1 MLRFAQY
8 AVLALALTPGA
19 PGRASEIYKCF
30 DASGR
35 ALYTSEKRDTVGKK
49 CQVVSR
55 EVNVAPSLATPKPGA
70 KSAPPPAY
78 PREDFAARA
87 AAKERQR
94 QILERELAAEQ
105 ALLDKAQKTLA
116 EQESVRQGDEK
127 NYARVIERLKPY
139 RDDVEVH
146 EKNVAALKRE
156 LDNLN
161 R

>member
-1 MLRFAQY
+1 MLRFVQY
-8 AVLALALTPGA
+8 AVLALALTPAA
-19 PGRASEIYKCF
+19 PGRAAEIYKCL
-30 DASGR
+30 DGSGR

-49 CQVVSR
+49 CEVVSR
-55 EVNVAPSLATPKPGA
+55 EVNVAPSLVTPKPGA
-70 KSAPPPAY
+70 KTAPPAY

-105 ALLDKAQKTLA
+105 TLLDKARKTLA
-116 EQESVRQGDEK
+116 EQESVRQGDER

-139 RDDVEVH
+139 QDDVEVH

-156 LDNLN
+156 LDSLYK
-161 R
+161 